1 MNIFEETDLAGI
13 LMPYQFET
21 GGEIDEKFC
30 TAVVLAAGRGSRM
43 GTALA
48 KQYLTLGDKPV
59 VVYSL
64 EAFQAS
70 PVIDEII
77 LITDK
82 DHIEYCW
89 EKLVHPYGNYQGNSS
104 CSGRKGTL

>member
-1 MNIFEETDLAGI
+1 
-13 LMPYQFET
+13 
-21 GGEIDEKFC
+21 
-30 TAVVLAAGRGSRM
+30 M
-43 GTALA
+43 GTAVA

-82 DHIEYCW
+82 DHIEYCVGKIGSSIW
-89 EKLVHPYGNYQGNSS
+89 DYQGNSS